1 MKNLFSIVATGCLAV
16 ASLSAQAQFTVDGR
30 ANAAEIGTGIGKYQL
45 AGTYSGNHLDTD
57 RGLKA
62 LYVGYTAT
70 TLNLMLV
77 SSGEALDA
85 TTSYGYRGLVLY
97 LNTPAL
103 AGVPAGMQLVGGD
116 NSQSPLKHRPTMD
129 MQVDYGFRASIGPLT
144 AATPAS
150 EVYFSA
156 VSYVAGTAVAAGSD
170 PYVGQGSKT
179 GTIVTAPAGAA
190 VLPGTKYAYFNTATV
205 TANTTN
211 AGFEIEI
218 PLSALGGTALTAGNR
233 LDVMAAYT
241 DADGGFFSEVIPQ
254 ITGRTT
260 TLGVDPNFTTIAG
273 TQALGFVLGTGVL
286 ASRNETATEFDFS
299 VYPNPTKGATTVAY
313 RVPTGQQPVSL
324 AVYNAMGQLVRSV
337 ANEVQAGSQQF
348 SLGRLS
354 AGAYLVKLQ
363 IGDQLTSRKVVVE

>member
-1 MKNLFSIVATGCLAV
+1 MKNLFSFVATGCLAV

-30 ANAAEIGTGIGKYQL
+30 ASAAEIGTGLGKYQL
-45 AGTYSGNHLDTD
+45 AGTYTGNHLDTD

-70 TLNLMLV
+70 TLNIMVV

-97 LNTPAL
+97 INTPAR
-103 AGVPAGMQLVGGD
+103 AGAPAGMQLVGGD
-116 NSQSPLKHRPTMD
+116 NGQSPLKNRPTMD
-129 MQVDYGFRASIGPLT
+129 MQVDYGFRASIGPTT
-144 AATPAS
+144 AQTPAS

-156 VSYVAGTAVAAGSD
+156 VSYVAGTAVTAGSD

-179 GTIVTAPAGAA
+179 GTVITSTTT
-190 VLPGTKYAYFNTATV
+190 VLPGTKYSYFNTATV

-218 PLSALGGTALTAGNR
+218 PLAALGGTPVTVGSRIDL
-233 LDVMAAYT
+233 MAAYT

-254 ITGRTT
+254 IAGRTT

-273 TQALGFVLGTGVL
+273 TQSVGFVLGTGPL
-286 ASRNETATEFDFS
+286 ASRNEIASTFDFS
-299 VYPNPTKGATTVAY
+299 VYPNPTQGATTTVAY
-313 RVPTGQQPVSL
+313 RVPAGQQPVSL
-324 AVYNAMGQLVRSV
+324 SVYNSMGQLVRSI
-337 ANEVQAGSQQF
+337 ANEVQTGSQQF
-348 SLGRLS
+348 PLGRLS

-363 IGDQLTSRKVVVE
+363 IGSQLTSRKVVVQ